1 MITLNET
8 LGRLSR
14 ETRPPVLFPQAPVVR
29 FVPEKETCP
38 CGGELLVQKTRCK
51 EVLSMIGPF
60 VAHETVAQCCLCSR
74 TFHSDALLR
83 LVASRCNVAYDVL
96 VFVGQALFRGHRNAR
111 EVRNQLIA
119 RNVRLSVSEIEY
131 LGRKFVTC
139 LALGHQ
145 QATPRIRQAM
155 EISGGYVL
163 HIDAMHEGDAPALMT
178 GMDSL
183 SEIVLANVK
192 LSREHSEHIMPFLRK
207 LRTEYGTP
215 TACVHDMGG
224 GILKAIAEVFP
235 GIPDFICHFHF
246 LRDIGRDFLEP
257 AYAQLRKC
265 LRSHGSSTKLHA
277 LARDMRHHLVEQG
290 SRCDILAKTIKDA
303 LPLEDNVLLAEA
315 AVYSL
320 TLWALQGKHSGDG
333 YGFPFDRPLLQFAQR
348 LLELDSRLREL
359 LDLFLTDEVPDHNQA
374 IWRLAVQVSL
384 VGEDSDLRYAV
395 KELTWR
401 CALYDR
407 LRKAMRIAL
416 ADGSNG
422 LNDEGTPETMSSI
435 RFRVNQFRSELKTD
449 PKLAKDALAQKMADQ
464 IDKYDDKLFADPIN
478 LNTPNGPVLIYPQRT
493 NNILERFFR
502 GQRHA
507 HRRKT
512 GNDAMSRTLQAMLAD
527 TPLVKNLDNPDY
539 MKILL
544 NGKENLEQL
553 FAELGA
559 LNCSGP
565 DRFLADTHRVLPG
578 FRHLMKLPTLPDH
591 LIRSLGK
598 VAQSN

>member
-1 MITLNET
+1 LITLNET

-235 GIPDFICHFHF
+235 GIPDFICHFH
-246 LRDIGRDFLEP
+246 LLCDIGRDFLEP
-257 AYAQLRKC
+257 AYARLRKC
-265 LRSHGSSTKLHA
+265 LRSHGTSSRLHA
-277 LARDMRHHLVEQG
+277 LAREARQDLPEQG
-290 SRCDILAKTIKDA
+290 STCAMLAKTIKEAGLIEDA
-303 LPLEDNVLLAEA
+303 GLVA
-315 AVYSL
+315 AAATYSL

-333 YGFPFDRPLLQFAQR
+333 YGFPSDRPHLDFVRR
-348 LLELDSRLREL
+348 LLELYSRLSEL
-359 LDLFLTDEVPDHNQA
+359 LDLFLTDEESHHNQA
-374 IWRLAVQVSL
+374 IWKLALAVSL
-384 VGEDSDLRYAV
+384 VGEDSHLRSAV
-395 KELTWR
+395 KEPTWR
-401 CALYDR
+401 CGLYDR
-407 LRKAMRIAL
+407 LRKAMRIAPV
-416 ADGSNG
+416 DGNNE
-422 LNDEGTPETMSSI
+422 LNDEGTPETMSTAPSKPVPL
-435 RFRVNQFRSELKTD
+435 R
-449 PKLAKDALAQKMADQ
+449 AQD
-464 IDKYDDKLFADPIN
+464 
-478 LNTPNGPVLIYPQRT
+478 GP
-493 NNILERFFR
+493 
-502 GQRHA
+502 
-507 HRRKT
+507 KT
-512 GNDAMSRTLQAMLAD
+512 GQGCPRPKDGRAD
-527 TPLVKNLDNPDY
+527 RQ
-539 MKILL
+539 I
-544 NGKENLEQL
+544 
-553 FAELGA
+553 
-559 LNCSGP
+559 
-565 DRFLADTHRVLPG
+565 
-578 FRHLMKLPTLPDH
+578 
-591 LIRSLGK
+591 
-598 VAQSN
+598 